1 MKTIDIDIDKA
12 LELAHQEYL
21 EAKVATLSNLRGL
34 KTTMR
39 KLERQGDLT
48 DETYTSII
56 RIINNTI
63 KFIKMKE
70 I

>member
-1 MKTIDIDIDKA
+1 MKTIDIDKA
-12 LELAHQEYL
+12 LELAHKEYL

-34 KTTMR
+34 KITMR
-39 KLERQGDLT
+39 KLEHQGNLT

-56 RIINNTI
+56 KIINNTI

>member
-12 LELAHQEYL
+12 LELAHTEYL
-21 EAKVATLSNLRGL
+21 EAKVATISNLKGL

-39 KLERQGDLT
+39 KLERQGNLT
-48 DETYTSII
+48 NETYASII

>member
-48 DETYTSII
+48 DETYSSII